1 VRPSGAPR
9 AFAILGGMRTQGM
22 VPLRNDHAISAAERE
37 ANERR
42 LVELVTAPRGG
53 IGVSFGCRLDV
64 LVRSPRRITTGTV
77 VELGGSVV
85 TVEAAP
91 GWETETAIE
100 LEIQPEPEL
109 GAVIV
114 VSGVI
119 RGVTRTT
126 LRVELDPTPHEDD
139 AHALR
144 RFVLEGIRNRILGD

>member
-1 VRPSGAPR
+1 VRSSGAFGG
-9 AFAILGGMRTQGM
+9 FAMLVVMRTQGM
-22 VPLRNDHAISAAERE
+22 VPLRNDHAMPAAERE

-42 LVELVTAPRGG
+42 LVELVTAPRPG

-77 VELGGSVV
+77 VELGGSIV

-91 GWETETAIE
+91 GWETETAID

-114 VSGVI
+114 VHGVI
-119 RGVTRTT
+119 RGVAGTI
-126 LRVELDPTPHEDD
+126 LRVELDPTPDADD
-139 AHALR
+139 EHALR